1 MHVCLCVCVRD
12 SVRECVMRAGA
23 YACSY
28 LWLSVCV
35 ITSLKRQLH
44 AGFLNAEKLLCD
56 DYQVAHVFP
65 TSFPPSFL
73 LSVLYSPLSLMFA
86 FSPLICDCMWVV
98 FSRASVVLFTS
109 QLPVLILPYEIYTIS
124 LSFFFFFSM
133 TALHSPWTQ
142 NRKCFQLS
150 SCKIRCTCNSLPC
163 IRSWE
168 RVEVGVEDRS
178 EISWQARWKV
188 SGTLWIYFTDPS
200 GKTPI
205 ESFGKGRQNSGRGD
219 WTNL

>member
-1 MHVCLCVCVRD
+1 MCVCVYVRD
-12 SVRECVMRAGA
+12 SVRKCVTRACVCVFVSVTECVCDHFPEATAARRIPE
-23 YACSY
+23 C
-28 LWLSVCV
+28 
-35 ITSLKRQLH
+35 R
-44 AGFLNAEKLLCD
+44 ELLCD

-65 TSFPPSFL
+65 TSFPLSFL

-86 FSPLICDCMWVV
+86 FSPFICDCMWVV
-98 FSRASVVLFTS
+98 FSRASVVLFPS

-124 LSFFFFFSM
+124 FFFLFSI

-142 NRKCFQLS
+142 NHKCFQLS

-163 IRSWE
+163 IRSWK
-168 RVEVGVEDRS
+168 RVEVGVGDRS
-178 EISWQARWKV
+178 EISWHASWKV
-188 SGTLWIYFTDPS
+188 SWTLWIYFTDPS

-205 ESFGKGRQNSGRGD
+205 ESLKGRQNLGRGD